1 MRRALS
7 FFAGVIMGSLVGATI
22 AILLAPA
29 SGDDMRMQIKDRF
42 TEIQKEIQQA
52 VGDRRAELE
61 AQLSALRT
69 PPEKQ

>member
-1 MRRALS
+1 MRRTLS
-7 FFAGVIMGSLVGATI
+7 FITGVIMGSLVGATI
-22 AILLAPA
+22 AILLAPG
-29 SGDDMRMQIKDRF
+29 SGEDMRMQIKDRF

-61 AQLSALRT
+61 AQLSALRA

>member
-7 FFAGVIMGSLVGATI
+7 FITGVVMGSLVGATI

-29 SGDDMRMQIKDRF
+29 SGENMRMQIKDRF

>member
-1 MRRALS
+1 MRRMLS

-29 SGDDMRMQIKDRF
+29 SGEELRMQIRGRAEEIKD
-42 TEIQKEIQQA
+42 EIRQA
-52 VGDRRAELE
+52 VGERRAELE

-69 PPEKQ
+69 PPAKQ